1 MLRFFFFFLFLFH
14 YYYSVDWKLLRKI
27 FFSFLSF
34 SPGIILIRKK
44 KPCRCFRN
52 WINIVS
58 LQQFYSQPMNEIFAE
73 RNICSFVLIVSQINP
88 RIRKPLEKPASVLFT
103 RPTMPVTYS
112 FHRFRECAL
121 DFHNSRISADVQPKH
136 ISQAYKEFRVIPCS
150 CYLFTRQWFL
160 IFATQAGRI
169 QETRNLVSLF
179 VSRNFFFTNPSSW
192 IFLYIYKW
200 KTYTRSQAP
209 RWNSV
214 KFEKNL
220 KNSKVKW

>member
-1 MLRFFFFFLFLFH
+1 M
-14 YYYSVDWKLLRKI
+14 
-27 FFSFLSF
+27 
-34 SPGIILIRKK
+34 
-44 KPCRCFRN
+44 
-52 WINIVS
+52 
-58 LQQFYSQPMNEIFAE
+58 
-73 RNICSFVLIVSQINP
+73 
-88 RIRKPLEKPASVLFT
+88 RIRKCDETTPWKPASVLFT
-103 RPTMPVTYS
+103 RPTMAVTYS

-192 IFLYIYKW
+192 IFIYIYKNEKHIHVGKRRGEIRWSSKKIW
-200 KTYTRSQAP
+200 KIRFESKMVTTCCFANQQVSRLNWNIGRSKYRGRVEFSRENFSDISP
-209 RWNSV
+209 PSII
-214 KFEKNL
+214 L
-220 KNSKVKW
+220 